1 MVGLARLVA
10 AQITQHGETLE
21 AFLALLLPFVARR
34 LVHDA
39 AAHNTE
45 AQCIPIVA
53 RPPSMLRLVLAEQ
66 LLLGDA
72 LRSEQ
77 GQRGARLGLLLA
89 GIRLLEIVVIV
100 ASTVGRDEFVGAEGA
115 IAHVA

>member
-1 MVGLARLVA
+1 M
-10 AQITQHGETLE
+10 
-21 AFLALLLPFVARR
+21 ARR
-34 LVHDA
+34 LVYDA
-39 AAHNTE
+39 TAHNRE
-45 AQCIPIVA
+45 AQRVPVVA
-53 RPPSMLRLVLAEQ
+53 RRPSMLRLVLAEQ

-89 GIRLLEIVVIV
+89 GIRLLKIVVVV
-100 ASTVGRDEFVGAEGA
+100 ACTSAVGRDEIVGAEGA